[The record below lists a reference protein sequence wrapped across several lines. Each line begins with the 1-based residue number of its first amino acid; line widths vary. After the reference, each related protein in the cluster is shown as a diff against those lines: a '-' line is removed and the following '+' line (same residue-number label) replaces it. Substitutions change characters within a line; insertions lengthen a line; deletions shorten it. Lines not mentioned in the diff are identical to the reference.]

1 MKKIMK
7 ICMFIVLTL
16 MLSSCF
22 FHVEDDVPPL
32 CGYDNIPY
40 YAEPYYYDSHLE
52 CMTWY
57 TLGYY
62 YECVETWCYDEY
74 MCDWIQYD
82 YTCYPI

>member
-32 CGYDNIPY
+32 CGYNNIPY
-40 YAEPYYYDSHLE
+40 YAEPYYYE
-52 CMTWY
+52 CA
-57 TLGYY
+57 
-62 YECVETWCYDEY
+62 ETWCYDEY